1 MRKRTLISALIGL
14 TALIGALLVARLV
27 ARQVQAQVISAPVV
41 VARHVIRPQTLIT
54 ADLLTTREFPRAITS
69 APIYR
74 DPQELVGLV
83 ARVEIVPDAP
93 IFKSY
98 AVSAQAA
105 RFSADAQAVA
115 VALKVDT
122 PRAVGGLIAPGQ
134 RVDVWRIA
142 KAQPPRD
149 LDAQTL
155 LALRGAGVEL
165 VARDL
170 RVLAVRASQG
180 GQVAQPP
187 ALGLA
192 GGSESEAA
200 PTTSVAGSASATSGT
215 ISVVTVEASQ
225 ELAPALVRLMGELG
239 SVYDLWLTLAPLVR
253 DAAALALAPVYT
265 PAAEPVD
272 QGALLRALTPTP
284 PPVVAATPTPAP
296 TLPAPPR
303 LLPTIT
309 PTRMPAVIV
318 KPGQTAGLNVREGP
332 GMAYPILGMSVAG
345 ERLEPIGRDES
356 QRWLLVCCVAGG
368 HNGVRDDL
376 GWVLA
381 DLVDVQNVDVQRL
394 PLRPAPPEP
403 SAQPTT
409 ATPTPRSPADATGMD
424 FRPQVEYRQQPG
436 DKNLN
441 YVRARAVAADGAGL
455 VAGLTFSWPGGA
467 VRCPGDR
474 APKEDGWCEFTAT
487 VGEFT
492 VTLDGRAQPVTVTLP
507 QGEQHTVALVVFRR
521 LW

>member
-1 MRKRTLISALIGL
+1 M
-14 TALIGALLVARLV
+14 
-27 ARQVQAQVISAPVV
+27 
-41 VARHVIRPQTLIT
+41 
-54 ADLLTTREFPRAITS
+54 
-69 APIYR
+69 
-74 DPQELVGLV
+74 
-83 ARVEIVPDAP
+83 
-93 IFKSY
+93 
-98 AVSAQAA
+98 
-105 RFSADAQAVA
+105 
-115 VALKVDT
+115 
-122 PRAVGGLIAPGQ
+122 
-134 RVDVWRIA
+134 
-142 KAQPPRD
+142 
-149 LDAQTL
+149 
-155 LALRGAGVEL
+155 EL
-165 VARDL
+165 VAREL
-170 RVLAVRASQG
+170 RVLAVR
-180 GQVAQPP
+180 P
-187 ALGLA
+187 ARADRWPSRPRWGWPA
-192 GGSESEAA
+192 GESEAV
-200 PTTSVAGSASATSGT
+200 PTNSVAGSASATSGT

-272 QGALLRALTPTP
+272 QGALLRALTPY
-284 PPVVAATPTPAP
+284 AATSRGRHAHAVADPAG
-296 TLPAPPR
+296 PAQAAADNHTHTHAGR
-303 LLPTIT
+303 D
-309 PTRMPAVIV
+309 R
-318 KPGQTAGLNVREGP
+318 QTGTDSGAQRAEGP
-332 GMAYPILGMSVAG
+332 GMAYPILGLSVAG
-345 ERLEPIGRDES
+345 ERLEPVGRDES
-356 QRWLLVCCVAGG
+356 QQWLLVCCVADG

-394 PLRPAPPEP
+394 PLRPAPPKP

-455 VAGLTFSWPGGA
+455 AAGLTFSWPGGA

-507 QGEQHTVALVVFRR
+507 QDASIRWRSSSSGDCGRTETGDRSQEAGVSHQVMELLRSAF
-521 LW
+521 